1 LIARNGV
8 GRIRGGKNMFKN
20 IRRYVL
26 EHILRCVICATLSRR
41 NTPVPYPREH
51 REKVR
56 EKILDSA
63 QKLFNRRGFGAVSID
78 DVMSAAGLTRG
89 SFYTYFKSKSDLYAQ
104 SVARVVCEKK
114 DGANGP
120 EARYQADHIIRE
132 YLSHQHFENIDGSC
146 PMIGLPSDITRSDR
160 SIRQAFESALRLMV
174 EIFERDMHGIG
185 REARDRALARAALC
199 VGGMVLARSID
210 DRMLADE
217 IRAAAMSAAIG
228 LGQ

>member
-1 LIARNGV
+1 
-8 GRIRGGKNMFKN
+8 M
-20 IRRYVL
+20 
-26 EHILRCVICATLSRR
+26 
-41 NTPVPYPREH
+41 PYPREH
-51 REKVR
+51 REHVR

-114 DGANGP
+114 GANGS
-120 EARYQADHIIRE
+120 AAHHQADQIIRE

-146 PMIGLPSDITRSDR
+146 PMIGLPSDITRNDR

-174 EIFERDMHGIG
+174 EIFERDMPGLG
-185 REARDRALARAALC
+185 RAARAHALARAALC

-217 IRAAAMSAAIG
+217 IREAAKAAALA
-228 LGQ
+228 LGQQLQV

>member
-1 LIARNGV
+1 MAQPKGENS
-8 GRIRGGKNMFKN
+8 M
-20 IRRYVL
+20 
-26 EHILRCVICATLSRR
+26 
-41 NTPVPYPREH
+41 PYPSAH

-63 QKLFNRRGFGAVSID
+63 QKLFNRRGYGAVSID

-104 SVARVVCEKK
+104 AIARIVCEKQE
-114 DGANGP
+114 GANGS
-120 EARYQADHIIRE
+120 EIRYRADQIIRD
-132 YLSHQHFENIDGSC
+132 YLSPRHLEDVEAGC
-146 PMIGLPSDITRSDR
+146 PLIGLPIDITRSDR

-174 EIFERDMHGIG
+174 EIFEQDMEGLG
-185 REARDRALARAALC
+185 RAARDRALARAALC

-217 IRAAAMSAAIG
+217 IREAAMSAALA

>member
-1 LIARNGV
+1 
-8 GRIRGGKNMFKN
+8 M
-20 IRRYVL
+20 
-26 EHILRCVICATLSRR
+26 
-41 NTPVPYPREH
+41 PYPREH
-51 REKVR
+51 REHVR

-78 DVMSAAGLTRG
+78 HVMSAAGLTRG

-114 DGANGP
+114 DGVNGSGDRY
-120 EARYQADHIIRE
+120 EADQIIRE
-132 YLSHQHFENIDGSC
+132 YLSHHHFENIDGSC

-185 REARDRALARAALC
+185 RTARGRALARAALC

-210 DRMLADE
+210 DRTLADE
-217 IRAAAMSAAIG
+217 IREAAMSAALT
-228 LGQ
+228 LGQQL